1 MRVGFLDCG
10 SGASGDMLLAALLG
24 AGWPEPALHDIVQ
37 RLGVP
42 ARIVVGR
49 VERRGVPAVRVEVV
63 EEAPPQSRPYPVLA
77 RLLTESRLDDSLRRS
92 ATAVFARLAAVE
104 ADVHARPIGEI
115 HLHELGGVDTL
126 VDVVGVL
133 AGFRA
138 LQFDRLAASP
148 VNLGRGYVTMRHG
161 VVPVPAPA
169 TAALIEGM
177 PVYSGETEGELLTPT
192 GAVLLATLVQEWGQ
206 LPPMRL
212 DRIGTG
218 AGTADP
224 PRANVLRLFVGRP
237 LEARSSAPGAD
248 APVPFP
254 EAPIP
259 LSPRGTRDETG
270 PEHAHT
276 ERLVVLETSID
287 DMNPQLYPHVT
298 DVLFA
303 AGALD
308 VMVIPALMKKGRPG
322 HLLRV
327 LGHPDLAGTLY
338 RVLVAETTTLGVR
351 MYDVTRLAV
360 GRRRVDVE
368 TEFGAIPVKVA
379 EDPSGVLTMT
389 PEFEA
394 CRALAERHGVPVK
407 RVIAA
412 AERAAAARA
421 ERPERA

>member
-1 MRVGFLDCG
+1 MRVAYLDCG
-10 SGASGDMLLAALLG
+10 SGASGDMLLGALLG
-24 AGWPEPALHDIVQ
+24 AGWPEPALHDLVA

-42 ARIVVGR
+42 VRIR
-49 VERRGVPAVRVEVV
+49 VDRVDRRGVPAMHVEVV
-63 EEAPPQSRPYPVLA
+63 EEAPPHSRPYPVLA
-77 RLLTESRLDDSLRRS
+77 GLLADSRLDDSLRRS
-92 ATAVFARLAAVE
+92 AASVFERLAAVE
-104 ADVHARPIGEI
+104 ATVHSRPIEAV

-138 LQFDRLAASP
+138 LQLERVAASP
-148 VNLGRGYVTMRHG
+148 VNLGRGWVTIRHG
-161 VVPVPAPA
+161 VVPVPPPA

-192 GAVLLATLVQEWGQ
+192 GAVLLATLVREWGPM
-206 LPPMRL
+206 PPMRL

-224 PRANVLRLFVGRP
+224 PRANVLRLFIGSP
-237 LEARSSAPGAD
+237 LEASLVGPSPETPAP
-248 APVPFP
+248 APHATP
-254 EAPIP
+254 API
-259 LSPRGTRDETG
+259 G
-270 PEHAHT
+270 PGQAEAG
-276 ERLVVLETSID
+276 RLIVLETSID
-287 DMNPQLYPHVT
+287 DMNPQLYPHVM
-298 DVLFA
+298 DVLLA

-327 LGHPDLAGTLY
+327 LAHPGLARTLY
-338 RVLVAETTTLGVR
+338 DVLVAETTTLGVR
-351 MYDVTRLAV
+351 VYDVTRMAV

-368 TEFGAIPVKVA
+368 TEFGVVPVKVG
-379 EDPSGVLTMT
+379 EDASGVLTMT

-394 CRALAERHGVPVK
+394 CRALAEQHGVPVK

-412 AERAAAARA
+412 AQRAAAARA
-421 ERPERA
+421 GQPERA

>member
-1 MRVGFLDCG
+1 MRVGYFDCG

-24 AGWPEPALHDIVQ
+24 AGWPESALHDIVQ

-42 ARIVVGR
+42 ARVVVGR

-63 EEAPPQSRPYPVLA
+63 EETRPASRPYPVLA

-104 ADVHARPIGEI
+104 ADVHARPIGDI

-138 LQFDRLAASP
+138 LQFHRLAASP

-161 VVPVPAPA
+161 VVPVPPPA

-192 GAVLLATLVQEWGQ
+192 GAVLLSTLVHEWGP

-224 PRANVLRLFVGRP
+224 PRANVLRLFVGRH
-237 LEARSSAPGAD
+237 LESRSSATGLNRG
-248 APVPFP
+248 VPFP
-254 EAPIP
+254 EAPAP
-259 LSPRGTRDETG
+259 RSSPETPETG

-287 DMNPQLYPHVT
+287 DMTPQLYPHVT
-298 DVLFA
+298 DALFA

-327 LGHPDLAGTLY
+327 LGHPDLAGALC

-360 GRRRVDVE
+360 GRRCVDVE
-368 TEFGAIPVKVA
+368 TEFGAIPVKIA
-379 EDPSGVLTMT
+379 EDPSGVLTLT

-394 CRALAERHGVPVK
+394 CRALAERHGVPLK

-412 AERAAAARA
+412 AERAAATKA
-421 ERPERA
+421 EQR

>member
-1 MRVGFLDCG
+1 
-10 SGASGDMLLAALLG
+10 MLLGALLG
-24 AGWPEPALHDIVQ
+24 AGWPEPALHDVAG

-42 ARIVVGR
+42 VRIR
-49 VERRGVPAVRVEVV
+49 VDKVDRRGVPALHVEVV
-63 EEAPPQSRPYPVLA
+63 EEAPPHSRPYPVLA
-77 RLLTESRLDDSLRRS
+77 RLLADSHLDDSLRRS
-92 ATAVFARLAAVE
+92 ASSVFERLAAVE
-104 ADVHARPIGEI
+104 ATVHSRPIDAI

-138 LQFDRLAASP
+138 LQLDRLAASP
-148 VNLGRGYVTMRHG
+148 VNLGRGWVTIRHG
-161 VVPVPAPA
+161 VVPVPPPA
-169 TAALIEGM
+169 TAALIAGM

-192 GAVLLATLVQEWGQ
+192 GVVLLATLVREWGT

-224 PRANVLRLFVGRP
+224 PRANVLRLFVGSP
-237 LEARSSAPGAD
+237 LEASLAGPSVDTPAPHA
-248 APVPFP
+248 AP
-254 EAPIP
+254 AGI
-259 LSPRGTRDETG
+259 G
-270 PEHAHT
+270 PEQAEAEH
-276 ERLVVLETSID
+276 LIILETSID

-298 DVLFA
+298 DTLFA

-327 LGHPDLAGTLY
+327 LAHPELARPLY

-351 MYDVTRLAV
+351 MYDVTRMAV

-368 TEFGAIPVKVA
+368 TEFGVIPVKVG
-379 EDPSGVLTMT
+379 EDASGVLTMT

-407 RVIAA
+407 RVIETAQ
-412 AERAAAARA
+412 RAAAARA
-421 ERPERA
+421 VQPEGA

>member
-1 MRVGFLDCG
+1 
-10 SGASGDMLLAALLG
+10 MLLGALLG
-24 AGWPEPALHDIVQ
+24 AGWPEPALHDVAA

-42 ARIVVGR
+42 VRIRVARVD
-49 VERRGVPAVRVEVV
+49 RRGVPAMHVEVV
-63 EEAPPQSRPYPVLA
+63 EEAPPHSRPYPVLA
-77 RLLTESRLDDSLRRS
+77 RLLAESRLDDSLRRS
-92 ATAVFARLAAVE
+92 AASVFERLAAVE
-104 ADVHARPIGEI
+104 ATVHSRPIDAI

-138 LQFDRLAASP
+138 LQLDRLAASP
-148 VNLGRGYVTMRHG
+148 VNLGRGWVTIRHG
-161 VVPVPAPA
+161 VVPVPPPA

-192 GAVLLATLVQEWGQ
+192 GAALLATLVREWGP

-224 PRANVLRLFVGRP
+224 QRANVLRLFVGSP
-237 LEARSSAPGAD
+237 LEASFPGPSAEPP
-248 APVPFP
+248 APP
-254 EAPIP
+254 APHATPAGI
-259 LSPRGTRDETG
+259 G
-270 PEHAHT
+270 PEQA
-276 ERLVVLETSID
+276 EAARLIVLETSID

-298 DVLFA
+298 DALFE

-327 LGHPDLAGTLY
+327 LAHPDLARPLY

-360 GRRRVDVE
+360 GRRRIDVE
-368 TEFGAIPVKVA
+368 TEFGVIPVKVG
-379 EDPSGVLTMT
+379 EDTSGVLTMT

-412 AERAAAARA
+412 AERAAAGKAGQ
-421 ERPERA
+421 PERA

>member
-1 MRVGFLDCG
+1 
-10 SGASGDMLLAALLG
+10 
-24 AGWPEPALHDIVQ
+24 
-37 RLGVP
+37 
-42 ARIVVGR
+42 
-49 VERRGVPAVRVEVV
+49 
-63 EEAPPQSRPYPVLA
+63 
-77 RLLTESRLDDSLRRS
+77 
-92 ATAVFARLAAVE
+92 
-104 ADVHARPIGEI
+104 
-115 HLHELGGVDTL
+115 
-126 VDVVGVL
+126 VGVL

-138 LQFDRLAASP
+138 LQLARLAASP
-148 VNLGRGYVTMRHG
+148 VNLGRGWVTIRHG
-161 VVPVPAPA
+161 VVPVPPPA

-192 GAVLLATLVQEWGQ
+192 GAVLLASLVREWGP

-212 DRIGTG
+212 DRVGTG

-224 PRANVLRLFVGRP
+224 PRANVLRLFVGSP
-237 LEARSSAPGAD
+237 LGASLSGPSAETPAPPAPHASSSA
-248 APVPFP
+248 
-254 EAPIP
+254 I
-259 LSPRGTRDETG
+259 G
-270 PEHAHT
+270 PERAQS

-298 DVLFA
+298 DALSA

-327 LGHPDLAGTLY
+327 LAHPDLVRTLY
-338 RVLVAETTTLGVR
+338 GVLVAETTTLGVR
-351 MYDVTRLAV
+351 MYDVSRLAV

-368 TEFGAIPVKVA
+368 TEFGAIPVKVG
-379 EDPSGVLTMT
+379 EDASGVLTMT

-412 AERAAAARA
+412 AQQAAATRA
-421 ERPERA
+421 GQPERA